1 MEIPAHVHQA
11 DAMPIGCDMSWEWE
25 RSHYYFAI
33 IASYSKWFIPGKKTI
48 FDDSQCSKRFLAL
61 ENHFK
66 ILLEKKGVK
75 EKMMINIHRN
85 PLFQQFLLQSTIFVD
100 PKIYGRVAL

>member
-1 MEIPAHVHQA
+1 MQCPLVVICPENGNVLIITLQLLQA
-11 DAMPIGCDMSWEWE
+11 ILNDLF
-25 RSHYYFAI
+25 R
-33 IASYSKWFIPGKKTI
+33 GKKTI
-48 FDDSQCSKRFLAL
+48 VDDSQCSKRFLAL
-61 ENHFK
+61 ENYFK